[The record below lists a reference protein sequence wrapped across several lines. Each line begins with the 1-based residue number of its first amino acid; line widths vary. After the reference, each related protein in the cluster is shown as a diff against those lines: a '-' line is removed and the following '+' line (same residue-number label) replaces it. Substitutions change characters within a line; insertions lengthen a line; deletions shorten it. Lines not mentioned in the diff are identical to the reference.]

1 MWLIVLNK
9 KSGRGRAKKGMFE
22 GDMNEGEL
30 EIGQI
35 AGLIREILP
44 AASVVS
50 EIIDEYKQALLE
62 QQTAKYN
69 FE

>member
-1 MWLIVLNK
+1 
-9 KSGRGRAKKGMFE
+9 MFE